1 MESYLIGIDGG
12 STSIK
17 TVLFDQCGKEIA
29 SASNP
34 TMRLESH
41 TPGFETFD
49 VDRLWAST
57 SASIKSML
65 AKAAVDPSRIA
76 GIGMCSF
83 GNGLIILDRD
93 GKSIAPGVFSQDY
106 RANTIV
112 EGYKREGSFDRIND
126 IIKGTLYAGEPGPIL
141 RWFKDQKPEVYEKIG
156 GILLFKDYLMYRL
169 TGVFATDA
177 NIFGGSAMLNLTTT
191 DYSTEL
197 LNLYGIPEIEP
208 FLPELATES
217 SQIVGRVTEKAADE
231 TGLKPG
237 TPVVA
242 GMMDVLA
249 CLVGAGATADGIV
262 TAVAGTWCINETH
275 STRIIPGAS
284 ANMPYLTKGEYLNCA
299 FTGASGS
306 NYEWFCKAMGGEAKY
321 IAEKQGGSYYEVL
334 NELIASVPIE
344 TSKVMYLPFVAQ
356 PSVHPNAKAEF
367 FNIDQNT
374 TYAELAY
381 ALAEGVAFMHR
392 YHIRFLRDSGC
403 KADVVRL
410 TGGIAKSQVWAR
422 IFADIIELPIETVDC
437 NEVGA
442 LGCAITAGVGT
453 GLYKSYEEA
462 FEQAVKIN
470 LPVTSHSEN
479 FELYEKRYQN
489 WSRLIEIMNIYWNEQ

>member
-1 MESYLIGIDGG
+1 M
-12 STSIK
+12 
-17 TVLFDQCGKEIA
+17 
-29 SASNP
+29 
-34 TMRLESH
+34 
-41 TPGFETFD
+41 
-49 VDRLWAST
+49 
-57 SASIKSML
+57 
-65 AKAAVDPSRIA
+65 
-76 GIGMCSF
+76 
-83 GNGLIILDRD
+83 
-93 GKSIAPGVFSQDY
+93 
-106 RANTIV
+106 
-112 EGYKREGSFDRIND
+112 
-126 IIKGTLYAGEPGPIL
+126 
-141 RWFKDQKPEVYEKIG
+141 
-156 GILLFKDYLMYRL
+156 
-169 TGVFATDA
+169 
-177 NIFGGSAMLNLTTT
+177 
-191 DYSTEL
+191 
-197 LNLYGIPEIEP
+197 
-208 FLPELATES
+208 
-217 SQIVGRVTEKAADE
+217 
-231 TGLKPG
+231 
-237 TPVVA
+237 VA

-275 STRIIPGAS
+275 SARIIPGAS

-306 NYEWFCKAMGGEAKY
+306 NYEWFCKAMGGEAKF

-470 LPVTSHSEN
+470 PPVTSHSEN

>member
-17 TVLFDQCGKEIA
+17 TVLFDQRGKEIA

-57 SASIKSML
+57 SA
-65 AKAAVDPSRIA
+65 
-76 GIGMCSF
+76 MCSF

-169 TGVFATDA
+169 TGVF
-177 NIFGGSAMLNLTTT
+177 
-191 DYSTEL
+191 
-197 LNLYGIPEIEP
+197 
-208 FLPELATES
+208 ELATES

-237 TPVVA
+237 TSVVA

-470 LPVTSHSEN
+470 PPVTSHSEN